1 MGPACRSR
9 RSRPRY
15 GAADRPRL
23 GNGRRCSGFRTGTE
37 LRASLRVRSPVPRAK
52 PVGGGRNRVGPIRR
66 SSARYPAASGAERL
80 REAVCGGVGEADFV
94 VELRGPKAQ
103 RSVSSPERA
112 PGPGGRCRGRSGA
125 VGASGARRGGREGVR
140 GVPSRCV
147 CVCVVCAYM
156 WMCACGCVCRVP
168 PSSHPTPGE
177 GRDGGEGGSDGSPR
191 SGSPSRSS
199 NVREVIN
206 NQLGGSMK
214 LIYRR
219 AGAAEPHG
227 ARPPASPP

>member
-1 MGPACRSR
+1 MRLSESA
-9 RSRPRY
+9 PRY
-15 GAADRPRL
+15 RERNPLGAA
-23 GNGRRCSGFRTGTE
+23 GT
-37 LRASLRVRSPVPRAK
+37 AWVRSAGALPVTPR
-52 PVGGGRNRVGPIRR
+52 RRGPNGSEKRCV
-66 SSARYPAASGAERL
+66 AASGRRISLWSSA
-80 REAVCGGVGEADFV
+80 A
-94 VELRGPKAQ
+94 PKRSAAQ
-103 RSVSSPERA
+103 RFVPGTSSGAGWEM
-112 PGPGGRCRGRSGA
+112 PGAKRSGRSERCPTGRAGGGA
-125 VGASGARRGGREGVR
+125 GGAEPVR
-140 GVPSRCV
+140 V

>member
-1 MGPACRSR
+1 MRLSESA
-9 RSRPRY
+9 PRY
-15 GAADRPRL
+15 RERNPLGAA
-23 GNGRRCSGFRTGTE
+23 GT
-37 LRASLRVRSPVPRAK
+37 AWVRSAGALPVTPR
-52 PVGGGRNRVGPIRR
+52 RRGPNGSEKRCV
-66 SSARYPAASGAERL
+66 AASGRRISLWSSAAPKRSAAF
-80 REAVCGGVGEADFV
+80 RPRN
-94 VELRGPKAQ
+94 ELRGRVGDAGGEAE
-103 RSVSSPERA
+103 RSERA
-112 PGPGGRCRGRSGA
+112 VPDGAGGRGCGGCRAGA
-125 VGASGARRGGREGVR
+125 
-140 GVPSRCV
+140 CV